1 MIISKVENLGTY
13 QKVNPYM
20 KELVAFFEN
29 HDWRELSEG
38 KLPIAGDKVFGN
50 CFNYVADG
58 VAGDFFETHYKY
70 LDVHL
75 VVENTEDMA
84 VSTKDSTTVSKAYD
98 EEKVIEFHQ
107 GQVEQ
112 LVHLKPGDCL
122 ITFPEDLHQPKVRVN
137 DKVVKK
143 AVFKL
148 AIKDF
153 VEEDCHGSL
162 KT

>member
-13 QKVNPYM
+13 QKVNPYI

-29 HDWRELSEG
+29 HDWRELPEG
-38 KLPIAGDKVFGN
+38 EIPIAGDKVFGN

-98 EEKVIEFHQ
+98 EEKDIEFHQ
-107 GQVEQ
+107 GQ
-112 LVHLKPGDCL
+112 
-122 ITFPEDLHQPKVRVN
+122 
-137 DKVVKK
+137 
-143 AVFKL
+143 
-148 AIKDF
+148 
-153 VEEDCHGSL
+153 
-162 KT
+162 

>member
-1 MIISKVENLGTY
+1 MIISKVENLVTY

-29 HDWRELSEG
+29 HNWRELSEG
-38 KLPIAGDKVFGN
+38 EISIAGDKVFGN

-58 VAGDFFETHYKY
+58 VAGDFFETHYNY

-75 VVENTEDMA
+75 VIENTEDMA
-84 VSTKDSTTVSKAYD
+84 VSTKDSTSVSKAYD
-98 EEKVIEFHQ
+98 EEKDIEFHQ

-137 DKVVKK
+137 DEVVRK

-148 AIKDF
+148 AIK
-153 VEEDCHGSL
+153 
-162 KT
+162 